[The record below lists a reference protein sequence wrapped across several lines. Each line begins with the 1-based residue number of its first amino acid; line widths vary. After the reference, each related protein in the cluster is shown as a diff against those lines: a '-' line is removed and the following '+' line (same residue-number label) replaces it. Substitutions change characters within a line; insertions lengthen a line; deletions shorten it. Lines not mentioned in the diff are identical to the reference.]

1 MLKNNFKKMNND
13 FLKSIGVPSI
23 RNENEQLPY
32 DVKDNIRYLRNKVAI
47 EKIKADE
54 TSSNRRKI

>member
-1 MLKNNFKKMNND
+1 MLQHKFEKMNND
-13 FLKSIGVPSI
+13 FLKSIGLPSI

-32 DVKDNIRYLRNKVAI
+32 DVKENCRYLRNKVAI

-54 TSSNRRKI
+54 TSSNKRKF